1 MILELQCVIVV
12 AQTESVVPRLNYYTV
27 RSVASWLRGFV
38 APWLRGSVAHA
49 ARGFP
54 TVHRSALLDLIR
66 DWPLSRFPRV
76 FLALVS
82 RSACLDITLSAH
94 KNS

>member
-1 MILELQCVIVV
+1 M
-12 AQTESVVPRLNYYTV
+12 
-27 RSVASWLRGFV
+27 ASW
-38 APWLRGSVAHA
+38 PRGSVAHA